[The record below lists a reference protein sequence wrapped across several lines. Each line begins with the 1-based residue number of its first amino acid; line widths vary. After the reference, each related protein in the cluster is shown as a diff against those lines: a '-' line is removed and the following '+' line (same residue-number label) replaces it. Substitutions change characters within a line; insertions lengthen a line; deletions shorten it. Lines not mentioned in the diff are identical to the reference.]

1 MTTPEELR
9 PHERWWQD
17 HAAVH
22 DGTFRGWLEDSDP
35 WSRAEVVRIVET
47 LGARSVLECGPGLFH
62 DYETYWRSHPWVKY
76 SALEMTPKLVEYG
89 RARGATVGQGS
100 IVAMPL
106 PIDARDVVYCR
117 HVLEHLDPAEI
128 DAALSEMV
136 RVARKAAVVVL
147 FRTTDGANHEPMQD
161 TSAAPGT
168 WCNAISCGAIDEWAQ
183 QRGIRTAWT
192 TGGRDRVLTMTW
204 AP

>member
-22 DGTFRGWLEDSDP
+22 DGTFRRWLDDSDP
-35 WSRAEVVRIVET
+35 WSRAEVVKIVET
-47 LGARSVLECGPGLFH
+47 LGARTVLECGPGLFH
-62 DYETYWRSHPWVKY
+62 DWETYWKSHPWVKY
-76 SALEMTPKLVEYG
+76 TALEMTPKLVDYG
-89 RARGATVGQGS
+89 RALGARVAQGN
-100 IVAMPL
+100 ITAIP
-106 PIDARDVVYCR
+106 DFNTRFDVVYCR
-117 HVLEHLDPAEI
+117 HVLEHLHPADIE
-128 DAALSEMV
+128 DALSEMV

-168 WCNAISCGAIDEWAQ
+168 WCNAISWNQIDEWGKQ
-183 QRGIRTAWT
+183 NGVRTAWT

>member
-1 MTTPEELR
+1 MTDELR

-35 WSRAEVVRIVET
+35 WSRREVVRIVET
-47 LGARSVLECGPGLFH
+47 LGARTVLEVGPGLFH
-62 DYETYWRSHPWVKY
+62 DWETYWRSHPWIKY
-76 SALEMTPKLVEYG
+76 SALEMTPKLVDYG
-89 RARGATVGQGS
+89 LARGVAVGQGS
-100 IVAMPL
+100 ITSIPYPDA
-106 PIDARDVVYCR
+106 ARDVVYCR

-128 DAALSEMV
+128 DTALSELV

-161 TSAAPGT
+161 TTAAPGT
-168 WCNAISCGAIDEWAQ
+168 WCNAISPDALSVWALECGL
-183 QRGIRTAWT
+183 TPLWT
-192 TGGRDRVLTMTW
+192 TGGRDWVVTLTR
-204 AP
+204 

>member
-1 MTTPEELR
+1 MR

-17 HAAVH
+17 HAEPT
-22 DGTFRGWLEDSDP
+22 GTFRQWLDESDP
-35 WSRAEVVRIVET
+35 WSRGEVVRIVET
-47 LGARSVLECGPGLFH
+47 LGARTVLECGPGLFH
-62 DYETYWRSHPWVKY
+62 DWDTYWRSHPWIKY

-117 HVLEHLDPAEI
+117 HVLEHLDPADI
-128 DAALSEMV
+128 DTALSEMV

-168 WCNAISCGAIDEWAQ
+168 WCNAISWNEIDEWGKQ
-183 QRGIRTAWT
+183 NGVRTLWT
-192 TGGRDRVLTMTW
+192 TSGRDKVVTLTW
-204 AP
+204 